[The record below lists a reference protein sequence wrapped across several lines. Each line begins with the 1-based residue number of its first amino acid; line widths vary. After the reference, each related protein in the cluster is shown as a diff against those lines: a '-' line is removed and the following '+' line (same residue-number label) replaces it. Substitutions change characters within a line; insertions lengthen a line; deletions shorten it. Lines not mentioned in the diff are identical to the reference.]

1 MLGATYNAQ
10 FLVLEHRFYGE
21 SQPFDD
27 WSLENLAYL
36 NSEQALADLAY
47 CCAEAFGY
55 DGVALFLVIDDRLL
69 LCGHHLW
76 ILLGAIKA
84 WSTQT
89 NTVTLT
95 ESPI

>member
-1 MLGATYNAQ
+1 
-10 FLVLEHRFYGE
+10 
-21 SQPFDD
+21 
-27 WSLENLAYL
+27 
-36 NSEQALADLAY
+36 LADLA
-47 CCAEAFGY
+47 FN
-55 DGVALFLVIDDRLL
+55 GVALFLVIDELLL

-76 ILLGAIKA
+76 ILLGANKV